1 MYFVPSYCHFAFPSI
16 FSNRSSTLANP
27 TCLTCHLGST
37 CTWATGIPSKVG
49 ITKHVV
55 ICACHH
61 PLTPHK
67 DFSTLLIQCQG
78 PSHPHQLLLP
88 LNPLGPAT
96 ALKGEVKKRSFFS
109 SLAPGPSPPSL
120 AWPSTRVVSIDLPSG
135 DQLHSRLHLPPSFDA
150 GQQTP
155 LLLHFPSAVREEV
168 RTLQH
173 VHQFIWMGFVFLDR
187 GRLHASKENDG
198 RLENGRNRLK
208 VEVPPGSEFVSDS
221 RW

>member
-1 MYFVPSYCHFAFPSI
+1 MSFCLSQHFLKPEFNPRQSHLSHLSPGFNLYLGNRDSFKGGHYKRPGYVRLSPSSY
-16 FSNRSSTLANP
+16 
-27 TCLTCHLGST
+27 
-37 CTWATGIPSKVG
+37 
-49 ITKHVV
+49 
-55 ICACHH
+55 
-61 PLTPHK
+61 K

>member
-1 MYFVPSYCHFAFPSI
+1 MSFCLSQHFLKPEFNPLQSHLSHLSPGFNLYLGNRDSFKGGHYKRPGYVRLSPSSY
-16 FSNRSSTLANP
+16 
-27 TCLTCHLGST
+27 
-37 CTWATGIPSKVG
+37 
-49 ITKHVV
+49 
-55 ICACHH
+55 
-61 PLTPHK
+61 K

>member
-1 MYFVPSYCHFAFPSI
+1 MSFCLSQHFLKPEFNPRQSHLSHLSPGFNLYLGNRDSFKGGHYKRPGYVRLSPSSY
-16 FSNRSSTLANP
+16 
-27 TCLTCHLGST
+27 
-37 CTWATGIPSKVG
+37 
-49 ITKHVV
+49 
-55 ICACHH
+55 
-61 PLTPHK
+61 K

-120 AWPSTRVVSIDLPSG
+120 AWPTTRVVSIDLPSG

>member
-1 MYFVPSYCHFAFPSI
+1 MSFCLSQHFLKPEFNPRQSHLSHLSPGFNLYLGNRDSFKGGHYKRPGYVRLSPSSY
-16 FSNRSSTLANP
+16 
-27 TCLTCHLGST
+27 
-37 CTWATGIPSKVG
+37 
-49 ITKHVV
+49 
-55 ICACHH
+55 
-61 PLTPHK
+61 K

-208 VEVPPGSEFVSDS
+208 VEVPPGSEFVSDA
-221 RW
+221 

>member
-1 MYFVPSYCHFAFPSI
+1 MSFCLSQHFLKPEFNPLQSHLSHLSPG
-16 FSNRSSTLANP
+16 FNLYLGNRDSFKGGHYKRP
-27 TCLTCHLGST
+27 Q
-37 CTWATGIPSKVG
+37 
-49 ITKHVV
+49 HVV
-55 ICACHH
+55 MCACHH

>member
-1 MYFVPSYCHFAFPSI
+1 MSFCLSQHFLKPEFNPLQSHLSHLSPGFNLYLGNRDSFKGGHYKRPGYVRLSPSSY
-16 FSNRSSTLANP
+16 
-27 TCLTCHLGST
+27 
-37 CTWATGIPSKVG
+37 
-49 ITKHVV
+49 
-55 ICACHH
+55 
-61 PLTPHK
+61 K

-120 AWPSTRVVSIDLPSG
+120 AWPTTRVVSIDLPSG

-208 VEVPPGSEFVSDS
+208 VEVPPGSEFVSDA
-221 RW
+221 